1 MLTVDVKQ
9 IAKIFI
15 SQNCKRRILY
25 RQWLYWWI
33 L

>member
-1 MLTVDVKQ
+1 MLTIDVKQ

-25 RQWLYWWI
+25 RQ
-33 L
+33 